1 MTTFTWADLPGLSG
15 HLMMLSLMAV
25 GGGVAVVPD
34 MHRFLVAE
42 SGWLD
47 EAQFTGS
54 VALAQASPGPNVL
67 FVALMGW
74 HVAMNIQQPAWA
86 PWLAALCLFSM
97 IAPSALLALAT
108 TRWVR
113 RHREHRLVQAF
124 HLGMAP
130 VVIALLLA
138 SAWFL
143 FPAVDTPDGRIAGA
157 VSGAVAFCLFLRTKV
172 PVWMVLLAAALL
184 GAGTLT

>member
-15 HLMMLSLMAV
+15 HFMMLSLMAV
-25 GGGVAVVPD
+25 GGGMAVVPD
-34 MHRFLVAE
+34 MHRFLVVE

-74 HVAMNIQQPAWA
+74 HVAMNVQQPAWA
-86 PWLAALCLFSM
+86 PWLATLCLFSM
-97 IAPSALLALAT
+97 IAPSALLALAA

-113 RHREHRLVQAF
+113 RYHEHRLVRAF
-124 HLGMAP
+124 HLGMSP

-143 FPAVDTPDGRIAGA
+143 FPAVDTGAGRIAGTA
-157 VSGAVAFCLFLRTKV
+157 AGAGAFCLFLRTKV
-172 PVWMVLLAAALL
+172 PVWGVLLAAALV
-184 GAGTLT
+184 GAGGLL